1 VGRVRENG
9 AGFPDGAMSD
19 LQHCE
24 NAIAASKGDVL
35 FHLDQLPS
43 VLGLGPAEALD
54 AFLTRLCALRE
65 MLQCSGI

>member
-1 VGRVRENG
+1 
-9 AGFPDGAMSD
+9 MSD